1 MKLFAN
7 QIKVFMNDCPSW
19 DSITCLYVFTSICSA
34 SEIETIYMKDIIKST
49 GLGKSTVSR
58 TCWKLS
64 DDDHRHN
71 KTLGLISI
79 SYDVDDFRQRILI
92 LTERGIILKNKM
104 KGYSL

>member
-1 MKLFAN
+1 MKHLAN
-7 QIKVFMNDCPSW
+7 QMKVFMNNYPSW
-19 DSITCLYVFTSICSA
+19 DSITCLYVFASICSV
-34 SEIETIYMKDIIKST
+34 SEKETIYMKDIIKST
-49 GLGKSTVSR
+49 GLGNSTGSR

-64 DDDHRHN
+64 DNDHRHN

-104 KGYSL
+104 MDRK